1 MGFSPRLIPVIV
13 LLFLPRFL
21 ASQTIR
27 TIDDHYGDSVTG
39 VVPVYGNVWN
49 YGPTCPGCMVQPN
62 PELVFDRSWHDA
74 TAHPGDP
81 EPHDVTL
88 TFTGTAIWV
97 FCPMPGYISE
107 WVTTFVNIS
116 FALDGKADGTY
127 TSPGT
132 GPDILYNITV
142 YSKMGLPNTQH
153 TLVITPQYDVNPSYI
168 AFDYAMYMYED
179 VETPSNTNTSI
190 SITSV
195 GTSTAATGS
204 ASQVVTSTETTAP
217 TSEPPTSS
225 INSAVIQSHSSGN
238 PTSRVDFTPTSSDE
252 SSSTTTT
259 ATSGT
264 YYPSS
269 TIADSGQVSAGSS
282 TPSHGSRAHIGAIVG
297 GVVGG
302 FAVVVAVAVLYFC
315 YCRRRRSQSAW
326 ANHMAKIYTAGSTA
340 SSHNQ
345 DQPPSWRQ
353 GEFTDEK
360 SNPLLRF
367 TPSSSRLPRMRT
379 TAIVG
384 TAADVDHDAQTGITE
399 KARMQEEL
407 NRLEQEMADLLR
419 QQASAYRDAMSMRVE
434 SSLDDAATQEA
445 AVDGDATSKVTE
457 DGIWENEGTSSSD
470 ECDATTSDHVNRMG
484 PQTWFGHPSGQKPRS
499 TGNSTAVLIASTLVP
514 SEAGVNTHHW
524 QHCESKAYVEAVWVC
539 TRAWLRPEGTTSS
552 TYVQAYKVQQF
563 TICVDEGMGAGTVQ

>member
-39 VVPVYGNVWN
+39 VVPVYGNAWN
-49 YGPTCPGCMVQPN
+49 YGPSCPSCRVQPN
-62 PELVFDRSWHDA
+62 PELVFDKSWHDA

-81 EPHDVTL
+81 ESHNVTL

-97 FCPMPGYISE
+97 FCPMPGYISK

-116 FALDGKADGTY
+116 FALDGKVDGAY
-127 TSPGT
+127 TNPGA
-132 GPDILYNITV
+132 GSDMLYNVTV
-142 YSKMGLPNTQH
+142 YNKTGLPNTQH
-153 TLVITPQYDVNPSYI
+153 TLVITPQYDVNASYI

-179 VETPSNTNTSI
+179 GETPSNTNTSI

-195 GTSTAATGS
+195 GPSTVTPGS
-204 ASQVVTSTETTAP
+204 ASQIVTSTEATAP

-238 PTSRVDFTPTSSDE
+238 PTSRVDFTQTSNDE
-252 SSSTTTT
+252 SSSATTT

-269 TIADSGQVSAGSS
+269 TIADSGQVSADSS
-282 TPSHGSRAHIGAIVG
+282 TSSHGSRAHIGAIVG

-302 FAVVVAVAVLYFC
+302 FAVVVAVAVLCFC

-326 ANHMAKIYTAGSTA
+326 ANHMEKIYTAGSTA

-345 DQPPSWRQ
+345 DRPPSWRQ

-360 SNPLLRF
+360 SRPLVRF
-367 TPSSSRLPRMRT
+367 TPSSSCLPRMRT
-379 TAIVG
+379 SAIVG
-384 TAADVDHDAQTGITE
+384 TAADVDHDARTGITE

-419 QQASAYRDAMSMRVE
+419 QQASAYRHAMSMRAE
-434 SSLDDAATQEA
+434 SSLDDVATQEA
-445 AVDGDATSKVTE
+445 AVDGDATPKVSE
-457 DGIWENEGTSSSD
+457 DGNWENEGTSSSD
-470 ECDATTSDHVNRMG
+470 ECDAT
-484 PQTWFGHPSGQKPRS
+484 
-499 TGNSTAVLIASTLVP
+499 
-514 SEAGVNTHHW
+514 
-524 QHCESKAYVEAVWVC
+524 
-539 TRAWLRPEGTTSS
+539 SS
-552 TYVQAYKVQQF
+552 V
-563 TICVDEGMGAGTVQ
+563 